1 MICKHCGKEN
11 EEGSKFCMWCGQIFE
26 EQYNREMQQQTPYEQ
41 QTGAVGNQQQYQ
53 QNPYQQQPGGAGS
66 QQQYQQN
73 PYQQQPGGVGY
84 KQQYQQN
91 PYQQQPGMNG
101 YQTGMR
107 GPLPMNWYNFVVKV
121 QYILILLFNAYALV
135 FSLFMGGIYGSK
147 EGQEFM
153 HEVSGAFIAVDVL
166 YIILLVIASVLCVLV
181 RQKLVQFQKDAWKW
195 YIGYLIFNLGAS
207 ILYYICLAIVYGAV
221 GFSASVFATRIITSL
236 FASGIDITLNYIYF
250 NKRKHLF
257 VN

>member
-1 MICKHCGKEN
+1 
-11 EEGSKFCMWCGQIFE
+11 
-26 EQYNREMQQQTPYEQ
+26 
-41 QTGAVGNQQQYQ
+41 
-53 QNPYQQQPGGAGS
+53 
-66 QQQYQQN
+66 
-73 PYQQQPGGVGY
+73 
-84 KQQYQQN
+84 
-91 PYQQQPGMNG
+91 MNG
-101 YQTGMR
+101 YQSGMM

-121 QYILILLFNAYALV
+121 QYILILIANAYVLV
-135 FSLFMGGIYGSK
+135 WLLFMGGIYGSK

-166 YIILLVIASVLCVLV
+166 YIILIVIASVLCVLV
-181 RQKLVQFQKDAWKW
+181 RQKLVKFQKDAWKW

-207 ILYYICLAIVYGAV
+207 VIYYIGLAIVYGAV